1 VADEDPRL
9 DNRQQQRFQDLVWP
23 HAAVVLRV
31 AQIMTG
37 GDAAEADDLAQ
48 ECLLKAYRG
57 IDTLADG
64 TDTKAWLMTILRHA
78 RIDRVRSAAA
88 RGRYVPLDDLGA
100 DEPTASNE
108 AEWREL
114 SSEPEDILQ
123 EFSDRQVI
131 RALQAL
137 PEEIRWT
144 LLLTDVE
151 GMDHKEAAE
160 VLGVPVGTVKSRT
173 HRGRRM
179 LRQALL
185 PLAKEMRLGDQRPA
199 AEISGRRT

>member
-1 VADEDPRL
+1 
-9 DNRQQQRFQDLVWP
+9 
-23 HAAVVLRV
+23 
-31 AQIMTG
+31 MTG
-37 GDAAEADDLAQ
+37 GDTAEADDLAQ
-48 ECLLKAYRG
+48 ECLLKAFRG
-57 IDTLADG
+57 IDSLGDG

-78 RIDRVRSAAA
+78 RIDRVRSTAGRA
-88 RGRYVPLDDLGA
+88 RHVPLDDLGA
-100 DEPTASNE
+100 DEPASSDE

-114 SSEPEDILQ
+114 SSEPQEILQ

-151 GMDHKEAAE
+151 GMDHKEAAT

-173 HRGRRM
+173 HRGRQM

-185 PLAKEMRLGDQRPA
+185 PLAKEMRLGNRHTT
-199 AEISGRRT
+199 AEASGRRT